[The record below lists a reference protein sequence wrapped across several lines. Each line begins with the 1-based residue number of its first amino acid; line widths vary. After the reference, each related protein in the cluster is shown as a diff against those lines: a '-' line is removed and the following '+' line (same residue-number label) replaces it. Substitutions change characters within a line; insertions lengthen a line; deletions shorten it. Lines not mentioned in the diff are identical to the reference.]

1 MVTVARLTP
10 GPPEPEGCRGAAV
23 TLPAHHQGLTVAVPV
38 VFVAEDGGAARVVT
52 PTRSLPGALKNNSQ
66 ETLYTVIVQPSNITW
81 KVRKEM
87 E

>member
-10 GPPEPEGCRGAAV
+10 GAPEPEGCRGAAV

-52 PTRSLPGALKNNSQ
+52 PTRSLPGALENNSQ
-66 ETLYTVIVQPSNITW
+66 ETLHTVSSAA
-81 KVRKEM
+81 KHYLES
-87 E
+87 